1 MSIHIKN
8 GLFIDPLNLDP
19 IDLSQAKTDIYIEGN
34 LITGIGAA
42 PDNFK
47 ADQTIDAQNQW
58 VIPGLVDCQARLR
71 EPGQAHKG
79 TIESETQAA
88 IANGITSL
96 CIPPDTQPVI
106 DNNAVVELIHHGN
119 SKAGNRCHIYTIG
132 ALSQNLEGEQLT
144 NMAGLKSS
152 GCIALSNANQPFS
165 SNLVQRRAMEYAAGQ
180 QMLIIIQPRDTYL
193 YANGCA
199 HEGAISTRLGLPSI
213 PEAAE
218 TAALAKDIELVAQ
231 TGARTHFGQLSCAR
245 SVNMIRQ
252 AKANGLPITADCT
265 MHQLFL
271 TDYDIGDFDTSKL
284 TMPPLRSQLDRQAL
298 RDGIVDGT
306 IDCLCS
312 DHQPHEIDAKLCPF
326 PSAEPGISGLDTLL
340 PLAIRLAEEGLMTL
354 PEVIARLTVY
364 PAELLGIPAGRIAP
378 GELADI
384 CIIDPEAHYL
394 CRGQDFISKG
404 KNTPFEGWDFNGRVT
419 NTIVAGQVVYK
430 AIY

>member
-8 GLFIDPLNLDP
+8 GLLIDPVN
-19 IDLSQAKTDIYIEGN
+19 LSQTKTDVYTDDN
-34 LITGIGAA
+34 LIVGVGKPPA
-42 PDNFK
+42 NFK
-47 ADQTIDAQNQW
+47 ADQTIDAQNRW
-58 VIPGLVDCQARLR
+58 VIPGLVDCQVRLR

-79 TIESETQAA
+79 SIESETQAA
-88 IANGITSL
+88 VANGITSL

-106 DNNAVVELIHHGN
+106 DNTAVVELIHHTN

-132 ALSQNLEGEQLT
+132 ALSQNLGGEHLT

-152 GCIALSNANQPFS
+152 GCIALSNANQPFR

-180 QMLIIIQPRDTYL
+180 NMLVIIQPRDNDL

-245 SVNMIRQ
+245 SVDMIRQ

-271 TDYDIGDFDTSKL
+271 TDHDLGDFDTSKL
-284 TMPPLRSQLDRQAL
+284 TIPPLRSQLDRQAL
-298 RDGIVDGT
+298 REGVVDGT

-326 PSAEPGISGLDTLL
+326 PSAEPGISSLDTLL
-340 PLAIRLAEEGLMTL
+340 PLALRLAEEGLMTL
-354 PEVIARLTVY
+354 PEVISRLTIN
-364 PAELLGIPAGRIAP
+364 PAKLLGISAGNLTN
-378 GELADI
+378 GHCADI
-384 CIIDPEAHYL
+384 CIIDPDAHYL
-394 CRGQDFISKG
+394 CLGKDFISRG
-404 KNTPFEGWDFNGRVT
+404 KNTPFDGWDFNGRVIT
-419 NTIVAGQVVYK
+419 TISAGKVVYSRML
-430 AIY
+430 